1 MPLCTYSST
10 ISLLHKLQIASLEV
24 LIIVTMIQ
32 PLAIW
37 LLLNVTSNKEC
48 KIVCK
53 NLLDLLLAYYG
64 VSLLDKLMR

>member
-1 MPLCTYSST
+1 
-10 ISLLHKLQIASLEV
+10 
-24 LIIVTMIQ
+24 MIQ

-64 VSLLDKLMR
+64 FSLLDKLMR

>member
-48 KIVCK
+48 K

-64 VSLLDKLMR
+64 FSLLDKLMR